1 MIDLYKAFSDLKQFS
16 SSDLTHRISKL
27 ELLIKDQSIIE
38 VRQSIQKEQITDAL
52 LHSALT
58 IKNVASQ
65 IDVIIHAVG
74 IILALPHI
82 LEDGEVVQSLS
93 LGAGNTGK
101 AFDLESS
108 LRIAEFKFIN
118 WRGGSEAIRQN
129 QLFKDLFTLAA
140 YETNK
145 RKCLYL
151 TSAEIPLKFLSTSK
165 RALSSVMSKN
175 EAIKEQFHNTYGD
188 KYTTVSSYYH
198 SVKDTVSII
207 DLVPIVPAF
216 RIVER

>member
-198 SVKDTVSII
+198 AVKDTVSII
-207 DLVPIVPAF
+207 DLVPSVPAF
-216 RIVER
+216 QNS